1 MFRDSQTPS
10 GMVWN
15 FWKHSGMVGDRRGR
29 SGTVRDKISINIIDT
44 TTIKASLNSL
54 TKEQAL
60 L

>member
-15 FWKHSGMVGDRRGR
+15 FWKHSAMVGDRRGR

-44 TTIKASLNSL
+44 TTIKASLNS
-54 TKEQAL
+54 
-60 L
+60 